1 MREIT
6 EMPVCSIHSRGVV
19 VTINPNCI
27 CVRDIRS
34 EGDSGGDESKY
45 QNSECTFISCA
56 SYHNNSTITYNLYFY
71 YHNS

>member
-19 VTINPNCI
+19 VTINSNCI

-34 EGDSGGDESKY
+34 KGDSGGGNKNMKTGYIPDS
-45 QNSECTFISCA
+45 SA
-56 SYHNNSTITYNLYFY
+56 SYL
-71 YHNS
+71 